1 VAFGRL
7 RSPLQPGLLGEAPP
21 RVPLT
26 HAMTHS
32 HDEESARRGVSSG
45 RRALGF
51 AARAAIMLVLDGLLL
66 WGLSEVLAGIAVP
79 SFGAALLTAG
89 VIALL
94 NAVLWPVITRLALPF
109 TLLTLGLGS
118 LVLNAFVIILAFE
131 LVDNAPPSF
140 GAAVVVAAALAIAG
154 MLVTPLLDFDG
165 DAYNLRVVRRRV
177 RRGRAGNE
185 TDVPGVI
192 LFEFDGL
199 GEEILREAARSGY
212 APTIARW
219 LEEGSHRV
227 VGWECDLSSQTGAS
241 QAGLLLGSNWD
252 MPAFRWYEK
261 ESGRTLVSNHP
272 PDAAEM
278 ERRHSGGG
286 GLLAAGGT
294 SRGNMFS
301 GGAPRCSATMSVVR
315 DRKRSRAG
323 DFFAYFSDPYGFIRT
338 IALSL
343 ADIAEERL
351 AARRQR
357 RSGAEHVDRGGVYPL
372 VRAAIAVVMRDLTV
386 ATLMADIVE
395 GIPVSYATFV
405 GYDEVAHHSG
415 IREPDALKVL
425 RRHDRQLARLERA
438 IAQAPRPYHLVA
450 LSDHGQTQGRPFRQ
464 RYGQTLEELVKGLLA
479 SGHVHSPAA
488 VDESWGDLG
497 AVLADARE
505 DESAGG
511 RILRRATRK
520 RTMQGTVALGPN
532 RDALSEQAEPSEGDV
547 VVMVS
552 GPLGLVYHTA
562 SSDRLTFEQIVEAHP
577 RLISELAGHPGI
589 GFVMVRSQ
597 TEGALVIGA
606 GGRRRLTD
614 DSVDGED
621 PLAPFG
627 PRAADH
633 LRRHDS
639 FPHCPDL
646 LVNSAYDPDKD
657 EVGPFEEFMGSHGG
671 LGGPQMRPVAVV
683 PSSWSAPTAP
693 IVGDEAMHRALLAWL
708 AETGLQPQAAP
719 ANLATLTTPAS
730 RTAGASSAGLTVD
743 DGSTPVPSGA
753 NR

>member
-1 VAFGRL
+1 MAEQL
-7 RSPLQPGLLGEAPP
+7 
-21 RVPLT
+21 
-26 HAMTHS
+26 
-32 HDEESARRGVSSG
+32 RRGPSTT
-45 RRALGF
+45 RRVTGF
-51 AARAAIMLVLDGLLL
+51 AARAAIMLVLDALLL
-66 WGLSEVLAGIAVP
+66 WGLSEIVSGISVP
-79 SFGAALLTAG
+79 SFGAALLTAT

-94 NAVLWPVITRLALPF
+94 NAILWPVLTRLALPF

-118 LVLNAFVIILAFE
+118 LVLNALVIELAFK
-131 LVDNAPPSF
+131 LVDNKSPSF
-140 GAAVVVAAALAIAG
+140 AGALLVAAGLALAG
-154 MLVTPLLDFDG
+154 MLITPLLDFDG
-165 DAYNLRVVRRRV
+165 DAYHLRVVRRRV

-185 TDVPGVI
+185 TDVPGVV

-199 GEEILREAARSGY
+199 GEEVLREAVRNGY

-272 PDAAEM
+272 PDAAEI
-278 ERRHSGGG
+278 ERRHSSGG

-301 GGAPRCSATMSVVR
+301 GDAPRCSATMSMIR
-315 DRKRSRAG
+315 DRKRSRSG
-323 DFFAYFSDPYGFIRT
+323 DFFAYFADPYGFIRT

-351 AARRQR
+351 AARRQK
-357 RSGAEHVDRGGVYPL
+357 RSGAEHVKRTGVYPL
-372 VRAAIAVVMRDLTV
+372 VRAAIAVVMRDMTV
-386 ATLMADIVE
+386 AMLTADIVE
-395 GIPVSYATFV
+395 GIPVTYATFV

-464 RYGQTLEELVKGLLA
+464 RYGHTLEEVVKGALA
-479 SGHVHSPAA
+479 SGDVRAPTA
-488 VDESWGDLG
+488 VEESWGDLG

-511 RILRRATRK
+511 HMLRRATRG
-520 RTMQGTVALGPN
+520 RAMEGTVALGPN
-532 RDALSEQAEPSEGDV
+532 RDALSERTEASESDV

-552 GPLGLVYHTA
+552 GPLGLVYLTA
-562 SSDRLTFEQIVEAHP
+562 SPERLTLEQIAEAHP
-577 RLISELAGHPGI
+577 RLVAQLAEHPGI
-589 GFVMVRSQ
+589 GFVLVRSEVQ
-597 TEGALVIGA
+597 GPLVIGA

-614 DSVDGED
+614 DSVEGED
-621 PLAPFG
+621 PLAAFG
-627 PRAADH
+627 PTAADH

-646 LVNSAYDPDKD
+646 LVNSAYDPHKD

-671 LGGPQMRPVAVV
+671 LGGPQMNPVAVV
-683 PSSWSAPTAP
+683 PTSWSEPAAP
-693 IVGDEAMHRALLAWL
+693 IVGDEAMHRMLRAWL
-708 AETGLQPQAAP
+708 AETGLQLQP
-719 ANLATLTTPAS
+719 A
-730 RTAGASSAGLTVD
+730 
-743 DGSTPVPSGA
+743 GSGSGSPTSTG
-753 NR
+753 